1 MKDSTEILD
10 KEIDGTSIQKSYR
23 STELSP
29 IELSFGLKINVFSVV
44 IKEEGNLSDGF
55 HNF

>member
-1 MKDSTEILD
+1 MKDSTEILV
-10 KEIDGTSIQKSYR
+10 KEIDGTGIQKSYR

-29 IELSFGLKINVFSVV
+29 IELSFGMKINVFSVV

>member
-10 KEIDGTSIQKSYR
+10 KEIDGTSIQKSYG

-29 IELSFGLKINVFSVV
+29 IELSFGMKINVFSVV

>member
-29 IELSFGLKINVFSVV
+29 IELSFGMKINVFSVV
-44 IKEEGNLSDGF
+44 IKEEGNLSGGF

>member
-10 KEIDGTSIQKSYR
+10 KEIDGTSIQQSYR

-29 IELSFGLKINVFSVV
+29 IELSFGMKINVFSVV

>member
-1 MKDSTEILD
+1 MKDSTEILV

-29 IELSFGLKINVFSVV
+29 IELSFGMKINVFSVV
-44 IKEEGNLSDGF
+44 IKEEGNLWDGF
-55 HNF
+55 HNS